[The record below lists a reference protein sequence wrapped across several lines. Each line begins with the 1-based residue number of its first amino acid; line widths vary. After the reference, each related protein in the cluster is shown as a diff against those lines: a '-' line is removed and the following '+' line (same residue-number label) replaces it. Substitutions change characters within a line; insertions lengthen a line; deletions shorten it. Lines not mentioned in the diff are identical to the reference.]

1 MTKGKDVRIYK
12 SYKKIVRR
20 YNRDSG
26 YIEFYEEEDR
36 WDFPFIRRK
45 NGYAKLKKNNVTCK
59 EFGVKSV
66 PNEDV
71 SKYDPYNDDRARA
84 YAEAKSWKRNSKRK
98 HQWKEL

>member
-45 NGYAKLKKNNVTCK
+45 KWIC
-59 EFGVKSV
+59 
-66 PNEDV
+66 
-71 SKYDPYNDDRARA
+71 
-84 YAEAKSWKRNSKRK
+84 
-98 HQWKEL
+98 